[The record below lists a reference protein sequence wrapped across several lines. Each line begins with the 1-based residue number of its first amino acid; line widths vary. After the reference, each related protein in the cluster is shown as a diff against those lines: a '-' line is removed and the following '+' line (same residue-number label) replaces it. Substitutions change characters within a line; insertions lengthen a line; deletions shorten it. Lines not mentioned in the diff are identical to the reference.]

1 MDIADAKSGTAKSV
15 RRRGNLMPKSL
26 FLASLLF
33 SAASIA
39 AAAPNYRVTGEIKAA
54 DGGWD
59 LLSVDP
65 VDQRLY
71 VARADG
77 VTAVDLA
84 SGKVTDKLVRAERA
98 HAALAIPGTHD
109 VIVTNGNA
117 DNATLIDGRNGQV
130 RATIATGKKPDAVA
144 YDPATRTLWVM
155 NAGDGSI
162 SVVDPATAKVLATVA
177 VGGSLELGAADG
189 HGKLYV
195 NAEDRNDVA
204 VIDTRTRKLLA
215 REPLPG
221 CDGPTGIV
229 YDPATKETLSACANG
244 VAVVLSDK
252 GKMVASLQIGKRPD
266 GAAFDTRRHLALVP
280 SGAEGNVSIIE
291 LSPSPR
297 VLATV
302 PTAKSARTIALD
314 PSTGRAYL
322 PAADLQ
328 PAVGSERSKPI
339 PGTFRILVLAPA
351 S

>member
-1 MDIADAKSGTAKSV
+1 M
-15 RRRGNLMPKSL
+15 LKSL
-26 FLASLLF
+26 SVASFLLIASV
-33 SAASIA
+33 AP
-39 AAAPNYRVTGEIKAA
+39 AAAPSYSVVEEIKAG

-65 VDQRLY
+65 VGKRLY
-71 VARADG
+71 VAHGDA
-77 VTAVDLA
+77 VTAVDL
-84 SGKVTDKLVRAERA
+84 STGKVTDKLAPADRA
-98 HAALAIPGTHD
+98 HAALAIPGTHE

-117 DNATLIDGRNGQV
+117 NNAVILDGRSGQV
-130 RATIATGKKPDAVA
+130 RATIPTGKKPDAVA

-155 NAGDGSI
+155 NAGDGTI
-162 SVVDPATAKVLATVA
+162 SVVDPASAKVLATVE

-195 NAEDRNDVA
+195 NAEDKNDVA
-204 VIDTRTRKLLA
+204 VIDTRARKVIG

-221 CDGPTGIV
+221 CDGPTGII
-229 YDPATKETLSACANG
+229 YDPATKETVSACANG

-252 GKMVASLQIGKRPD
+252 GKPVASLQIGKRPD
-266 GAAFDTRRHLALVP
+266 GAAIDVRRHVVLIP
-280 SGAEGNVSIIE
+280 SGADGNISIIE
-291 LSPSPR
+291 LSPTPR
-297 VLATV
+297 VVATV

-322 PAADLQ
+322 PAANLQ
-328 PAVGSERSKPI
+328 PAVGSERPKPI